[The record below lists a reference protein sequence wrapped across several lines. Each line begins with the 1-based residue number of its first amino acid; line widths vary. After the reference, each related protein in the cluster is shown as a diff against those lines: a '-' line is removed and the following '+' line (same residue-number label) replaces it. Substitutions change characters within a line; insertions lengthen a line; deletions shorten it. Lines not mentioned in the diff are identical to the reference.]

1 MVTNEV
7 SVVFPLGP
15 KQAVPL
21 RGFDSKLRH
30 DRRRLFLG
38 KLAIL
43 ELQML
48 GHFQGWYRA
57 REACHPL

>member
-7 SVVFPLGP
+7 SVVFPFGP

-21 RGFDSKLRH
+21 RGFDPKLRY

-48 GHFQGWYRA
+48 GLG
-57 REACHPL
+57 